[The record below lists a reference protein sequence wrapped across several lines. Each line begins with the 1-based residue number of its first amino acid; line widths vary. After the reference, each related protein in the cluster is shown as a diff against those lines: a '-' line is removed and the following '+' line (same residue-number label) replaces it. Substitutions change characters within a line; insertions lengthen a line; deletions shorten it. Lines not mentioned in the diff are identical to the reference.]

1 MAADET
7 QNKEE
12 SMSKLA
18 AAVLALSRSIDR
30 LAKVLGG
37 LEVKTDPRRVRN
49 DLSTEAKKAFHAAKG
64 RGE

>member
-1 MAADET
+1 
-7 QNKEE
+7 
-12 SMSKLA
+12 MSKLA